1 MTLLPN
7 FLVNFLGIF
16 LVGSIQKVLVSLL
29 TKLLTDNIFVNGPV
43 FKCPCTKTVS
53 VKNFVNKLTNTL
65 QMDPSKKIPKKFTKN
80 FGNKVINRQYFRRL

>member
-16 LVGSIQKVLVSLL
+16 LIGSIYRVLVSLL

-43 FKCPCTKTVS
+43 FKCPLTKTVS
-53 VKNFVNKLTNTL
+53 VNNFINKLT
-65 QMDPSKKIPKKFTKN
+65 M
-80 FGNKVINRQYFRRL
+80 